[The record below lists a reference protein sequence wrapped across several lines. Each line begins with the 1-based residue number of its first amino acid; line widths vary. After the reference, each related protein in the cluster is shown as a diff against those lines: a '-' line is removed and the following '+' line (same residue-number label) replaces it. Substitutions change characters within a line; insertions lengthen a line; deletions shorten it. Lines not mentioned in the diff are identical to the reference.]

1 MDEKQ
6 AIIAEML
13 ELQHLFEKQ
22 TDEISKEI
30 VSRIKQ
36 AVDKLASKRL
46 QGANI
51 PPQAIALG
59 YFIRDEVRDHD
70 YQLTSEQRNVLL
82 DVEDKARDIEN
93 KFQPGIALF

>member
-30 VSRIKQ
+30 ISRIKQ
-36 AVDKLASKRL
+36 AVDKLASKRI

-51 PPQAIALG
+51 PPSSNRTRV
-59 YFIRDEVRDHD
+59 F
-70 YQLTSEQRNVLL
+70 YQRRG
-82 DVEDKARDIEN
+82 A
-93 KFQPGIALF
+93 